1 MCTKLHIF
9 NWKKFLSLEKF
20 YIDAVGSVGD
30 EYQLCHH
37 DPPLGDLL
45 SAICIAGERII
56 VRFVEDVRSP
66 AITIVAATAH
76 EMMTTKTMTA
86 KYATFSYQMPI
97 VVNIVVMLLCCYD
110 AYMSL
115 TFLILNHEKKII
127 S

>member
-1 MCTKLHIF
+1 M
-9 NWKKFLSLEKF
+9 
-20 YIDAVGSVGD
+20 
-30 EYQLCHH
+30 
-37 DPPLGDLL
+37 
-45 SAICIAGERII
+45 
-56 VRFVEDVRSP
+56 RFVEDVRSP